1 MRAWCLQEIVMA
13 KEASIYL
20 GMFPWTG
27 ERVWRHSGRVTDSGL
42 VDPADP
48 CHSGPTMIPDYT
60 KRLSD
65 LLIRVIIHLLKHHS
79 LDILSFATVRLIPKK
94 FIHDVFFL
102 PKWGPDWRE
111 TSLTEGAHFAF
122 TTFSW
127 PRILLGDLWLT
138 FLAYG
143 SRLLLH
149 ASPKQSKPPAQ
160 GSRRNW
166 QTLGI
171 SCKWIPRNWRPRQFR
186 KSRLLHPRGVPSPF
200 AFSLQHQ
207 QRTWSPRW

>member
-20 GMFPWTG
+20 GNVSMDCRKGLKVFWTCYG
-27 ERVWRHSGRVTDSGL
+27 FWALKVGGKGDPRLSKLFQIAMRRLPQNFFVQLAVIEQTRLPTFLEMLTNNGNLLTTDPRDEIYSFLGL

-48 CHSGPTMIPDYT
+48 YHSGPTMIPDYT

-102 PKWGPDWRE
+102 PKWAPDWRD

-127 PRILLGDLWLT
+127 PRILLRDL
-138 FLAYG
+138 
-143 SRLLLH
+143 
-149 ASPKQSKPPAQ
+149 
-160 GSRRNW
+160 
-166 QTLGI
+166 
-171 SCKWIPRNWRPRQFR
+171 
-186 KSRLLHPRGVPSPF
+186 
-200 AFSLQHQ
+200 
-207 QRTWSPRW
+207 